1 MEEREKDI
9 TKNKEKKEMIRKE
22 MLYIL
27 RTIVI
32 TSVCVF
38 MTMKFFFRPVRVSGE
53 SMYPT
58 LKDSNFGFSNV
69 LGGILKE
76 YERFDVVVV
85 DPLDKALNPKDKDSF
100 WVKRIVGLPNET
112 IEYRDDKLY
121 VNGKYIKE
129 SYFDKA
135 YVKKKTYDGDLNF
148 TDDFGPI
155 TLKEDEYFL
164 LGDNR
169 GESYDSRFAGPFT
182 RNQIVSKSI
191 IVLYPFDSIG
201 VINH

>member
-1 MEEREKDI
+1 MEENKTVIKEQRD
-9 TKNKEKKEMIRKE
+9 TKKMIRKE
-22 MLYIL
+22 ALYIL

-58 LKDSNFGFSNV
+58 LKDADFGFSDV
-69 LGGILKE
+69 LGGLLQE

-85 DPLDKALNPKDKDSF
+85 DPQEKALNPKDKGTY
-100 WVKRIVGLPNET
+100 WVKRIIGLPNET

-129 SYFDKA
+129 SYFNKE

-169 GESYDSRFAGPFT
+169 VESYDSRFAGPFKE
-182 RNQIVSKSI
+182 NQIVSKSI

-201 VINH
+201 VVNH